1 MTVVLFRLC
10 FFSSRRRHTSCAL
23 VTGVQTCA
31 LPICTSVSGATRHLA
46 VLLVGGF
53 VGPASAGLYRLAN
66 QLSASLTKIAGLL
79 SKSIFAE
86 LVKVRASADAES
98 LRALFS
104 RASLLAII
112 TGILIAII
120 VVFIGKPLLLLQIGR
135 ASCRERG
142 CPYV

>member
-1 MTVVLFRLC
+1 MSISDWSSDVCSSVLDQPEILRY
-10 FFSSRRRHTSCAL
+10 L
-23 VTGVQTCA
+23 VATN
-31 LPICTSVSGATRHLA
+31 ISTSVSGATRHLA

-66 QLSASLTKIAGLL
+66 QLSASLTKIAVLL

-112 TGILIAII
+112 RSEERR
-120 VVFIGKPLLLLQIGR
+120 VGKECV
-135 ASCRERG
+135 STCRSRWS
-142 CPYV
+142 PYP

>member
-1 MTVVLFRLC
+1 MRISDW
-10 FFSSRRRHTSCAL
+10 SSDVCASDL
-23 VTGVQTCA
+23 
-31 LPICTSVSGATRHLA
+31 
-46 VLLVGGF
+46 
-53 VGPASAGLYRLAN
+53 LAN

-120 VVFIGKPLLLLQIGR
+120 VVFIVKPLLLLLAGPAYEAAYPLLVLLGIAADR
-135 ASCRERG
+135 KSTRLNSSH
-142 CPYV
+142 

>member
-1 MTVVLFRLC
+1 MRISDW
-10 FFSSRRRHTSCAL
+10 SSDVCS
-23 VTGVQTCA
+23 
-31 LPICTSVSGATRHLA
+31 SD
-46 VLLVGGF
+46 
-53 VGPASAGLYRLAN
+53 LYRLAN

-120 VVFIGKPLLLLQIGR
+120 VVFIGKPLLLLLAGPARSEEHTSELQSLMR
-135 ASCRERG
+135 NSYTVFCLKQ
-142 CPYV
+142 

>member
-1 MTVVLFRLC
+1 MRISDW
-10 FFSSRRRHTSCAL
+10 SSDVCASDL
-23 VTGVQTCA
+23 
-31 LPICTSVSGATRHLA
+31 
-46 VLLVGGF
+46 
-53 VGPASAGLYRLAN
+53 LAN

-120 VVFIGKPLLLLQIGR
+120 VVFIGKPLLLLLAGPAYEDAYPLLVLLGIAAAIDLIGVTSEPLLMATDR
-135 ASCRERG
+135 KSTRLNSS
-142 CPYV
+142 

>member
-1 MTVVLFRLC
+1 MTARHDRPEI
-10 FFSSRRRHTSCAL
+10 RRYLVATS
-23 VTGVQTCA
+23 
-31 LPICTSVSGATRHLA
+31 ISTSVSGATRHLA

-112 TGILIAII
+112 TGIFIAII
-120 VVFIGKPLLLLQIGR
+120 VVRSEEHTSELQ
-135 ASCRERG
+135 
-142 CPYV
+142 

>member
-1 MTVVLFRLC
+1 MRISDW
-10 FFSSRRRHTSCAL
+10 SSDVCASDL
-23 VTGVQTCA
+23 
-31 LPICTSVSGATRHLA
+31 
-46 VLLVGGF
+46 
-53 VGPASAGLYRLAN
+53 LAN

-120 VVFIGKPLLLLQIGR
+120 VVFIGRSEEHTSELQSLMRISY
-135 ASCRERG
+135 AVFCLKKKKKHHNQQQQI
-142 CPYV
+142 